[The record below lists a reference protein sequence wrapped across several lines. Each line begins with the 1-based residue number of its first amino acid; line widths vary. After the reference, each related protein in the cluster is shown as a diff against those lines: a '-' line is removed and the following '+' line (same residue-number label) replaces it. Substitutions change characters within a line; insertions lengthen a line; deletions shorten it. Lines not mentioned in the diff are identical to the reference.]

1 MINKKLLSFDRG
13 ALRYVGANVA
23 FQWLG
28 MLCNVIFV
36 RAIAQLVGAAFA
48 GSLTSAQLW
57 QNLVLCLATVPMRF
71 AFTMLASAMSDQA
84 SKDVKRTLRSSIY
97 AKLAR
102 LGPNYTETA
111 ATSEVVM
118 LASEG
123 VEQIDTY
130 FAKYLPQLFY
140 SLLAPV
146 TLFVLLVGVH
156 ARSAIILLCCVPLI
170 PMSIVAV
177 QKFAKKLLANYWGE
191 YTTLGDSFLENI
203 QGLTTLKIYQAD
215 GWKHEQMNAQAERFR
230 RITMKVLTM
239 QLNSVTLMD
248 LMAYGGAGL
257 GIISAVAA
265 FAAGR
270 LTLTATLT
278 IVLLAADFFLPL
290 RLLGSYFHIAMNGA
304 ASAEK
309 IFKLLAAEEPADG
322 DRVPG
327 ENTTLKL
334 EHVTFGY
341 EKDRTIL
348 NDVSFT
354 IPQGRFVSL
363 VGESG
368 CGKSTIFR
376 MINGL
381 LPPKAGTI
389 SVNGKPITAREHYC
403 GYMPQKD
410 MLFPWRTIGE
420 NLALPLEIQRGYTK
434 AQQRDMIDAALAD
447 VGLDGCRDKRP
458 DELSGGMRQR
468 AAFARTMLT
477 GSDLLLLD
485 EPFSALDFLTRISMQ
500 EWLLEQWQRHK
511 KTILFITHDVE
522 EAIFLSS
529 SVLVVEKTPIHALRE
544 IPVPMSY
551 PRTRQDLIRPEVAAL
566 REQLVEMLRK
576 QVTE

>member
-1 MINKKLLSFDRG
+1 MSILRFDNVSYQYPGEDFDIIDGLSFS
-13 ALRYVGANVA
+13 VEP
-23 FQWLG
+23 
-28 MLCNVIFV
+28 
-36 RAIAQLVGAAFA
+36 
-48 GSLTSAQLW
+48 GSFH
-57 QNLVLCLATVPMRF
+57 C
-71 AFTMLASAMSDQA
+71 
-84 SKDVKRTLRSSIY
+84 I
-97 AKLAR
+97 
-102 LGPNYTETA
+102 
-111 ATSEVVM
+111 
-118 LASEG
+118 
-123 VEQIDTY
+123 
-130 FAKYLPQLFY
+130 
-140 SLLAPV
+140 
-146 TLFVLLVGVH
+146 VGV
-156 ARSAIILLCCVPLI
+156 
-170 PMSIVAV
+170 
-177 QKFAKKLLANYWGE
+177 
-191 YTTLGDSFLENI
+191 
-203 QGLTTLKIYQAD
+203 
-215 GWKHEQMNAQAERFR
+215 
-230 RITMKVLTM
+230 
-239 QLNSVTLMD
+239 
-248 LMAYGGAGL
+248 
-257 GIISAVAA
+257 
-265 FAAGR
+265 
-270 LTLTATLT
+270 
-278 IVLLAADFFLPL
+278 
-290 RLLGSYFHIAMNGA
+290 
-304 ASAEK
+304 
-309 IFKLLAAEEPADG
+309 
-322 DRVPG
+322 
-327 ENTTLKL
+327 
-334 EHVTFGY
+334 
-341 EKDRTIL
+341 
-348 NDVSFT
+348 
-354 IPQGRFVSL
+354 
-363 VGESG
+363 SG

-376 MINGL
+376 MLTGL